1 MASRMD
7 RYSKK
12 EITSTASAR
21 SDRNKSLYK
30 QIQDLDSYTNIAG
43 IATIENKNSID
54 IEKVRELLKIK
65 EDKKQEKKVI
75 ESKNQEEEIE
85 EVRNYDIKDL
95 LLKAKDTTENQKY
108 RSLSSKQQKELN
120 ELNKKNKAQKR
131 SNIDYEEVDDILKT
145 MSKIDTE
152 DQNTD
157 DVGLL
162 DDLKSDTMVGDASSI
177 KKILDEEKELTREF
191 DEMELDKS
199 FYTSTFEFTQRD
211 FEELKDINHKIKKDN
226 KFLIALLIILILLGI
241 VGVVFFVIK

>member
-211 FEELKDINHKIKKDN
+211 FEELKDINHKIKKDL
-226 KFLIALLIILILLGI
+226 K
-241 VGVVFFVIK
+241 KE